1 MAWGDWFRQMVQGNP
16 LLALVIG
23 AVLLVFVVGFILL
36 LITAQGRD
44 ALARLGLRI
53 ADALTSFLER
63 WLNDDHQRARH
74 LERGM
79 W

>member
-1 MAWGDWFRQMVQGNP
+1 MAWGEWFRQIVQGNP

-23 AVLLVFVVGFILL
+23 AVLLVFLVGFILL
-36 LITAQGRD
+36 LITQKGRD
-44 ALARLGLRI
+44 ALARLGLRM

-63 WLNDDHQRARH
+63 WLNDDHQRARRIQR
-74 LERGM
+74 ET

>member
-1 MAWGDWFRQMVQGNP
+1 MAWGEWFRQSVQGNP

-23 AVLLVFVVGFILL
+23 AIMLVFLVGFILL
-36 LITAQGRD
+36 LVTQKGRD

-63 WLNDDHQRARH
+63 WLNDDHQRSRRIKQ
-74 LERGM
+74 ET